1 MLYCIALVNRRR
13 DLLNLDCPF
22 LPEGW
27 ATADYD
33 PNDLPSILPQL
44 CSKYNGKANYIIMQ
58 ILIGGYL
65 KDIFRLRV
73 LNLAKLVICLISLK
87 IGNIQIFNIF
97 E

>member
-58 ILIGGYL
+58 IFDRGHL
-65 KDIFRLRV
+65 KDTFPFAGTELSEISDLPNFR
-73 LNLAKLVICLISLK
+73 
-87 IGNIQIFNIF
+87 
-97 E
+97 